1 MRGTYPPR
9 GSVASGWPFSGMLA
23 LSVRGFF
30 TGLRSRDYTRGRLLS
45 SLLAL
50 ALPMVAGS
58 LAIGVVFQIV
68 DLAFLSQLGEGPL
81 AAVIMVNQ
89 TVWQVVTMAM
99 MGMNFA
105 TQSLIARAIGAEQE
119 DGAEHFGG
127 QALVMAAIVSALVAG
142 AGFFFPEQLFGL
154 ARPDDSFV
162 DLGVS
167 YFQVLAILSFGFIGS
182 IMFRA
187 ILVGA
192 GDTVTPLFANLVQV
206 VVALFL
212 EWVLIFGNLGAPALG
227 VVGVALAISIGQ
239 WAALAVGLTVLFR
252 GSARVRLRARHLV
265 PDPSALLMI
274 LRNAWPPALQMM
286 GMVVTTFAFLRL
298 AGDFGPTVQTA
309 YSIGLR
315 LGMIVP
321 AFSFPLATAC
331 ATLVGQ
337 ALGAG
342 NVPRAWRAIGT
353 GVLVHGS
360 VMWTFAAVILV
371 FRRELLGLIT
381 ADPEV
386 IEVGSEFL
394 VFSSAAFGLM
404 GFNLVAMRA
413 LQGAGDF
420 IVPML
425 ISVVGTLGVGIPSA
439 YWLAETMGP
448 TGIWTGSLLG
458 TAFSTLA
465 TGAWLATGRWT
476 RVGAAAP
483 ARAA

>member
-1 MRGTYPPR
+1 
-9 GSVASGWPFSGMLA
+9 MLA
-23 LSVRGFF
+23 VCVRRFLA
-30 TGLRSRDYTRGRLLS
+30 GLRGRDYTRGRLVS

-50 ALPMVAGS
+50 AIPMVAGS
-58 LAIGVVFQIV
+58 LAVGVVFQIV

-89 TVWQVVTMAM
+89 TVWQIVAMVM

-105 TQSLIARAIGAEQE
+105 TQSLISRAVGAGQT
-119 DGAEHFGG
+119 DGAEHYGG
-127 QALVMAAIVSALVAG
+127 QSLVL
-142 AGFFFPEQLFGL
+142 AGFVSVVVASAGYFWPEQLFGL
-154 ARPDDSFV
+154 ARPDPSFAP
-162 DLGVS
+162 LGVT
-167 YFQVLAILSFGFIGS
+167 YLEILAILSFGFLGS
-182 IMFRA
+182 MMFRA

-192 GDTVTPLFANLVQV
+192 GDTVTPLLANIVQV
-206 VVALFL
+206 VVALFM
-212 EWVLIFGNLGAPALG
+212 EWVLIFGNLGAPRM
-227 VVGVALAISIGQ
+227 GVAGVAIAISIGQ

-252 GSARVRLRARHLV
+252 GNSRVRLRARHLL
-265 PDPSALLMI
+265 PDPAALATI
-274 LRNAWPPALQMM
+274 VKNAWPPALQMM
-286 GMVVTTFAFLRL
+286 GMVATTFAFLRL
-298 AGDFGPTVQTA
+298 AADFGPSVQTA

-342 NVPRAWRAIGT
+342 NVPRAWRAIGV

-360 VMWTFAAVILV
+360 VMWTFAAIIFF
-371 FRRELLGLIT
+371 FRAELLGLIT
-381 ADPEV
+381 SDPEV
-386 IEVGSEFL
+386 IRVGSEFL
-394 VFSSAAFGLM
+394 VFSAGSFVLM
-404 GFNLVAMRA
+404 GFNLVAMRS

-425 ISVVGTLGVGIPSA
+425 IAVSGSLLVGIPA
-439 YWLAETMGP
+439 AHVLADMWGP
-448 TGIWTGSLLG
+448 TGIWSGSLIG

-476 RVGAAAP
+476 RSAVFAAEP
-483 ARAA
+483 ATDT

>member
-1 MRGTYPPR
+1 
-9 GSVASGWPFSGMLA
+9 MLP
-23 LSVRGFF
+23 LVVRRFLA
-30 TGLRSRDYTRGRLLS
+30 GLGSRDYTRGRLVS

-58 LAIGVVFQIV
+58 LAVGVLFQVV

-89 TVWQVVTMAM
+89 TVWQIVSMVM

-105 TQSLIARAIGAEQE
+105 TQSLIARAVGAGQTE
-119 DGAEHFGG
+119 GAEHFGG
-127 QALVMAAIVSALVAG
+127 QSLVMAALVSVVVAG
-142 AGFFFPEQLFGL
+142 GGLFVPEMMFGL
-154 ARPDDSFV
+154 ARPDPSFAH
-162 DLGVS
+162 LGIE
-167 YFQVLAILSFGFIGS
+167 YLQILAVLSFGFLGS
-182 IMFRA
+182 MMFRA

-192 GDTVTPLFANLVQV
+192 GDTVTPLIANIVQV
-206 VVALFL
+206 VVALFS

-227 VVGVALAISIGQ
+227 VKGVAIGITLGH
-239 WAALAVGLTVLFR
+239 WAALAVGLVVLFR
-252 GSARVRLRARHLV
+252 GSSRVKLRARHLL
-265 PDPSALLMI
+265 PDPTALLTI
-274 LRNAWPPALQMM
+274 LRNAWPPALQML
-286 GMVVTTFAFLRL
+286 GMVATTFAFLRL
-298 AGDFGPTVQTA
+298 AADFGPSVQTA

-315 LGMIVP
+315 IGMIVP

-360 VMWTFAAVILV
+360 VMWTFAALIFL
-371 FRRELLGLIT
+371 FRRSLLGLIT
-381 ADPEV
+381 SDPEV
-386 IEVGSEFL
+386 IDVGSEFL
-394 VFSSAAFGLM
+394 VFSAASFVLM

-425 ISVVGTLGVGIPSA
+425 IALSGTFLVGIPA
-439 YWLAETMGP
+439 AHLLADAWGP
-448 TGIWTGSLLG
+448 TGIWAGSFCG
-458 TAFSTLA
+458 TAFSTAA
-465 TGAWLATGRWT
+465 TGGWLATGRWA
-476 RVGAAAP
+476 RRGLFPAAHP
-483 ARAA
+483 ASP